1 MWNHIADWLMGVGRD
16 ILQAGE
22 VIFRSVLIIGAAV
35 LAGRYASRLIV
46 RNLSIKSFGR
56 NGALMVGRLVSI
68 TLVVV
73 GILILFGSLGAN
85 WTGLLTFVS
94 ASAVA
99 ISLSIQDVLK
109 NLVAGIYLLLER
121 PFRVGDQVRIRT
133 VEGEIQGIDVRTTLV
148 RDDAGEL
155 VMIPNTI
162 VFTEILHN
170 RSHYRVKRLEF
181 AISQMTQSVHDIEQ
195 AVSDVLRDVP
205 GVRHP
210 IPAPRVTSS
219 SPEGRT
225 MTLALMVDNDPQRQT
240 EIIERVLG
248 VLNDAKV
255 DVTQS

>member
-1 MWNHIADWLMGVGRD
+1 MWNHIADWLLGVGRE

-35 LAGRYASRLIV
+35 IAGRYASRFIV
-46 RNLSIKSFGR
+46 RNLSVKSFGR

-68 TLVVV
+68 TLVVIA
-73 GILILFGSLGAN
+73 ILILFGSLGAN

-148 RDDAGEL
+148 RNDAGEL
-155 VMIPNTI
+155 VLIPNTI

-170 RSHYRVKRLEF
+170 QSHYRVKRLEF
-181 AISQMTQSVHDIEQ
+181 TISQMTQSVHDIEQ
-195 AVSDVLRDVP
+195 VVSNVLQDVS
-205 GVRHP
+205 GVRRP
-210 IPAPRVTSS
+210 IPAPRVTSA

-225 MTLALMVDNDPQRQT
+225 MVLALMVDNDPQRQS
-240 EIIERVLG
+240 EIIDLVLG
-248 VLNDAKV
+248 VLKDTNV